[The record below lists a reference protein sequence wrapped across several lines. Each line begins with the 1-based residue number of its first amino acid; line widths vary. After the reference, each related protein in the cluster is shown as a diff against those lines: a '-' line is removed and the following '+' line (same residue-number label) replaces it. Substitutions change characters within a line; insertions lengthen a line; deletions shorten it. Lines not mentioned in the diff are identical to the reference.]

1 MWSDIWIERNT
12 KENTKEF
19 FKENSIPLFKLE
31 RIFFAI
37 FSEAGKYKFTS
48 KKRVYQH
55 AKQVFNAKMCLDE
68 NYIQLLDSKQVH
80 KCFCSKKSIPPKSI
94 KWIREP
100 FKISD
105 DQMDKVYTIPYKV
118 MIHTKAKEL

>member
-1 MWSDIWIERNT
+1 MIFEL
-12 KENTKEF
+12 KETQKKTQKNFSK
-19 FKENSIPLFKLE
+19 KIRYRCSNLND
-31 RIFFAI
+31 FFAI
-37 FSEAGKYKFTS
+37 FSEASKYKFTS

-68 NYIQLLDSKQVH
+68 NYIQLLDSKQVN

-94 KWIREP
+94 KWIREL